1 MTKLLWGLAL
11 IALLSLGWGVWRDH
25 EASGW
30 HDDAVAARAGWDM
43 QKVETARVLKDN
55 LRLTAFVDSAVS
67 VANRYRDTPRPPK
80 PVPPDTTLRDSL
92 RYAVER
98 YTVAEQDAVY
108 AHLEAQTL
116 RGALD
121 SAQASIVRLKST
133 SAVLEA
139 RGDSLASV
147 LARAPNPCPKIP
159 LLGIPLP
166 KVGIGYAVTTGGQGL
181 GVALVV
187 PLGCR

>member
-11 IALLSLGWGVWRDH
+11 IALLSVGYGVWRDH

-30 HDDAVAARAGWDM
+30 HDDAVAARVGWDM

-55 LRLTAFVDSAVS
+55 QRLTAFMDSSVQ
-67 VANRYRDTPRPPK
+67 VANHYRDTPRPPK
-80 PVPPDTTLRDSL
+80 PLSPDTTLRDSL

-98 YTVAEQDAVY
+98 YTVAEQDALY

-121 SAQASIVRLKST
+121 SAQASIVRLRGS
-133 SAVLEA
+133 VGLLEA

-159 LLGIPLP
+159 ILGIPLP
-166 KVGIGYAVTTGGQGL
+166 RVGIGYALTARGAGPA
-181 GVALVV
+181 VAVII
-187 PLGCR
+187 PLGCS

>member
-1 MTKLLWGLAL
+1 MKLLWGLAL
-11 IALLSLGWGVWRDH
+11 IALLSLGYGAWRDH

-30 HDDAVAARAGWDM
+30 HDDAIAARAGWAA
-43 QKVETARVLKDN
+43 QKTVTDSVLKDN
-55 LRLTAFVDSAVS
+55 RRLSGFIDSATS

-80 PVPPDTTLRDSL
+80 PLPPDTTLRDSL

-121 SAQASIVRLKST
+121 SAQAAIVRLRAT
-133 SAVLEA
+133 SRILEA
-139 RGDSLASV
+139 RGDSLAS
-147 LARAPNPCPKIP
+147 LLTRLPSRCPKIP
-159 LLGIPLP
+159 ILGISVP
-166 KVGIGYAVTTGGQGL
+166 KVGIGYAVTPRGAGPA
-181 GVALVV
+181 VAVII
-187 PLGCR
+187 PLGCS